1 MNRCCLPHLAL
12 VLVLA
17 LAGTLTGCDRPAAR
31 DADANRNDA
40 PSTPTPAAVP
50 NLAVISDDDPEL
62 AAAMQAA
69 RDTLD
74 GARHRWL
81 AATREEREAQY
92 FIKFFIEAGDRREYL
107 WLSPRHWSPFRI
119 EGILLNEPR
128 LAPDLKPGE
137 LVDVPIERIADW
149 LIRLP
154 ERTDG
159 GYTLAVLKSRGRGVR
174 EGTDQSR

>member
-1 MNRCCLPHLAL
+1 MMMLLT
-12 VLVLA
+12 LA
-17 LAGTLTGCDRPAAR
+17 LAGCEQAVSNDEQVNRSESAVAPRPAAI
-31 DADANRNDA
+31 
-40 PSTPTPAAVP
+40 P

-81 AATREEREAQY
+81 AATPEEREAQY
-92 FIKFFIEAGDRREYL
+92 SIKFFIDTGERREFL

-128 LAPDLKPGE
+128 LATDLKAGD

-174 EGTDQSR
+174 DSSETP